1 MNDRTNKQT
10 TADAVDLR
18 HYIKMIN
25 RDAAG
30 GFLLTDDLDHW
41 AEYGIYTKAQL
52 GDYLD
57 ECVQRENDK
66 YDSTE
71 SNDDDYDGGDYYYD
85 PPEPTWDSVS
95 RHDSNEGW

>member
-1 MNDRTNKQT
+1 MNDRTNNQT

-18 HYIKMIN
+18 HYIKTIN
-25 RDAAG
+25 TDAAG

-41 AEYGIYTKAQL
+41 AEYGIYNKAQL

-57 ECVQRENDK
+57 DCVAREQK

-71 SNDDDYDGGDYYYD
+71 SNDDDYDGGWD
-85 PPEPTWDSVS
+85 PIEPSWDAVS

>member
-1 MNDRTNKQT
+1 MNDRSKNQT
-10 TADAVDLR
+10 AADAIDLR
-18 HYIKMIN
+18 HYIKTIN
-25 RDAAG
+25 ADAKG

-57 ECVQRENDK
+57 DCVMREQKK

-71 SNDDDYDGGDYYYD
+71 SNDDDYDGGWD
-85 PPEPTWDSVS
+85 PIEPTWDAVS

>member
-1 MNDRTNKQT
+1 MNDRTKNQT
-10 TADAVDLR
+10 TTDAVDLR
-18 HYIKMIN
+18 HFIKMIN

-30 GFLLTDDLDHW
+30 GFKLTDDLDHW

-57 ECVQRENDK
+57 GCVMREQKK

-71 SNDDDYDGGDYYYD
+71 SNDDDYDGRWD
-85 PPEPTWDSVS
+85 PIEQTLDAVS

>member
-1 MNDRTNKQT
+1 MKNERTNNQT
-10 TADAVDLR
+10 AADAIDLR
-18 HYIKMIN
+18 HYIKTIN
-25 RDAAG
+25 GDAKG

-57 ECVQRENDK
+57 ECVQKE
-66 YDSTE
+66 YDADNIVE
-71 SNDDDYDGGDYYYD
+71 DEVVYYD
-85 PPEPTWDSVS
+85 APEPTWDAVS

>member
-1 MNDRTNKQT
+1 MAFFTKEARELLD
-10 TADAVDLR
+10 
-18 HYIKMIN
+18 YIYALNEK
-25 RDAAG
+25 ASG
-30 GFLLTDDLDHW
+30 GFLLTADLKHW
-41 AEYGIYTKAQL
+41 AEYGITTKDQL

-57 ECVQRENDK
+57 DCVERENSK

-71 SNDDDYDGGDYYYD
+71 SNDDDYCYD

>member
-10 TADAVDLR
+10 TADAIDLR
-18 HYIKMIN
+18 HYIKEIN
-25 RDAAG
+25 SIGNG

-41 AEYGIYTKAQL
+41 AGYGIYTKDQL

-57 ECVQRENDK
+57 DCVQREQK

-71 SNDDDYDGGDYYYD
+71 SNDDYDGGYD
-85 PPEPTWDSVS
+85 PPEPTWDAVS
-95 RHDSNEGW
+95 RHDCNEGW

>member
-1 MNDRTNKQT
+1 MNDRSKNQT

-41 AEYGIYTKAQL
+41 AEYGIFTKAQL

-57 ECVQRENDK
+57 DCVAREQK

-71 SNDDDYDGGDYYYD
+71 SNDDDYDGGWD
-85 PPEPTWDSVS
+85 PIEPSWDAVS

>member
-10 TADAVDLR
+10 DAEALDLR
-18 HYIKMIN
+18 HYIKEIN
-25 RDAAG
+25 KMGSG

-41 AEYGIYTKAQL
+41 AEYGIFTKAQL

-57 ECVQRENDK
+57 DCVQRETKK
-66 YDSTE
+66 YDPRDSD
-71 SNDDDYDGGDYYYD
+71 DDDYDGGWD
-85 PPEPTWDSVS
+85 PIEPSWDAVS

>member
-1 MNDRTNKQT
+1 MNDRTNNQT

-41 AEYGIYTKAQL
+41 AEYGIYTKDQL

-57 ECVQRENDK
+57 DCVQREQK
-66 YDSTE
+66 YDSRD
-71 SNDDDYDGGDYYYD
+71 SNDDDYIYD
-85 PPEPTWDSVS
+85 PPEPTWDAVS
-95 RHDSNEGW
+95 RHDCNEGW

>member
-41 AEYGIYTKAQL
+41 AEYGIFTKAQL

-57 ECVQRENDK
+57 DCVAREQK

-71 SNDDDYDGGDYYYD
+71 SNDDDYDGGWD
-85 PPEPTWDSVS
+85 PIEPSWDAVS

>member
-1 MNDRTNKQT
+1 MAFFTKEARELLD
-10 TADAVDLR
+10 
-18 HYIKMIN
+18 YIYALNEK
-25 RDAAG
+25 ASG
-30 GFLLTDDLDHW
+30 GFLLTCDLKHW
-41 AEYGIYTKAQL
+41 AEYGITTKDQL

-57 ECVQRENDK
+57 ECVERENSK

-71 SNDDDYDGGDYYYD
+71 SNDDDYCYD

>member
-10 TADAVDLR
+10 TADVVDLR

-57 ECVQRENDK
+57 DCVAREQKK

-71 SNDDDYDGGDYYYD
+71 SNDDDYDGHWD
-85 PPEPTWDSVS
+85 PIEPTWDAVS
-95 RHDSNEGW
+95 RHDSCEGW

>member
-1 MNDRTNKQT
+1 MNDRSKNQT

-41 AEYGIYTKAQL
+41 AEYGIYNKAQL

-57 ECVQRENDK
+57 DCVAREQK

-71 SNDDDYDGGDYYYD
+71 SNDDDYDGGYD
-85 PPEPTWDSVS
+85 PIEPTWDAVS

>member
-10 TADAVDLR
+10 DAEALDLR
-18 HYIKMIN
+18 HYIKEIN
-25 RDAAG
+25 KMGSG

-41 AEYGIYTKAQL
+41 AEYGIFTKAQL

-57 ECVQRENDK
+57 GCVERENSK

-71 SNDDDYDGGDYYYD
+71 SNDDDYDGGWD
-85 PPEPTWDSVS
+85 PIEPSWDAVS

>member
-1 MNDRTNKQT
+1 MNSNDRTNNQT
-10 TADAVDLR
+10 AAESIDLR

-41 AEYGIYTKAQL
+41 AEYGIYTKEQL

-57 ECVQRENDK
+57 DCVAKETPYNSCD
-66 YDSTE
+66 
-71 SNDDDYDGGDYYYD
+71 SNDDDYDGGYD
-85 PPEPTWDSVS
+85 PIEPTWDAVS

>member
-1 MNDRTNKQT
+1 MNDRTKNQT
-10 TADAVDLR
+10 TTDAVDLR
-18 HYIKMIN
+18 HFIKMIN

-30 GFLLTDDLDHW
+30 GFKLTDDLDHW

-57 ECVQRENDK
+57 GCVMREQKK

-71 SNDDDYDGGDYYYD
+71 SNDDDYCYD
-85 PPEPTWDSVS
+85 PPEPTWDAVS
-95 RHDSNEGW
+95 RHDCNEGW

>member
-1 MNDRTNKQT
+1 MNDRTNNQT

-41 AEYGIYTKAQL
+41 AEYGIYTKDQL

-57 ECVQRENDK
+57 DCVQREQK
-66 YDSTE
+66 YDSRD
-71 SNDDDYDGGDYYYD
+71 SNDDDYIYD
-85 PPEPTWDSVS
+85 PPEPTWDAVS